1 MAQKLKFG
9 NGTWATKEGSTLAY
23 NDENG
28 NYKPLPF
35 SVSRAST
42 ATRVNKQGLIEV
54 VGRNKA
60 RVDYSETSNGALLLE
75 PSRTNLF
82 TYSEDL
88 SNAAWSKTNS
98 LTITTNIAIAP
109 DGNNT
114 ADGIQDE
121 TGVTFK
127 LAQQSSKSVSSN
139 STVTGSVFVKKE
151 TSEINYGGFQFD
163 FTGGAR
169 KLAYVAFDAVNGLA
183 ISLSGASLTPSS
195 IKVVDFNSDWWR
207 LEITVTDTGS
217 NTSLAAGYYGT
228 LSNNF
233 STVSVG
239 AGSVRTLWGFQLEIG
254 SYSTSYIPTSG
265 SSVTRVADA
274 ANNCGNSAVFNDS
287 EGVLYANI
295 AALANDGTVRG
306 IAISDNSASDR
317 VYIFLNVTSNQIFGR
332 VDSVNSTVF
341 SESYILNNSVENNKI
356 SLKYKANDFAL
367 WVNGF
372 EVAAI
377 TSGATPVGLYQIQF
391 DNGAGAGGAPFY
403 GKSKEL
409 GYYDAA
415 LTDAEL
421 EYLTSYRS
429 LAEMVTELNLNQL

>member
-75 PSRTNLF
+75 PSRTNLA
-82 TYSEDL
+82 TYSENIPTNFAATDITDTFEYGISPSGLTKSTRLQL
-88 SNAAWSKTNS
+88 SNLGTSRYVYT
-98 LTITTNIAIAP
+98 LT
-109 DGNNT
+109 
-114 ADGIQDE
+114 GI
-121 TGVTFK
+121 
-127 LAQQSSKSVSSN
+127 VSSGTTYAF
-139 STVTGSVFVKKE
+139 SCYYKGTAGETAYIYALPVGGTDVAKE
-151 TSEINYGGFQFD
+151 IT
-163 FTGGAR
+163 FTGEWQREYITFTA
-169 KLAYVAFDAVNGLA
+169 
-183 ISLSGASLTPSS
+183 GASSNYVY
-195 IKVVDFNSDWWR
+195 IVDSR
-207 LEITVTDTGS
+207 EGGTATDFQVW
-217 NTSLAAGYYGT
+217 GT
-228 LSNNF
+228 Q
-233 STVSVG
+233 VEQ
-239 AGSVRTLWGFQLEIG
+239 A
-254 SYSTSYIPTSG
+254 SYATSYIPTSG

-295 AALANDGTVRG
+295 AALANDQTSR
-306 IAISDNSASDR
+306 AISISNGSATTNR
-317 VYIFLNVTSNQIFGR
+317 LVLQYTNNVGGNQITAFAQATSYS
-332 VDSVNSTVF
+332 SVLTSSIQDALT
-341 SESYILNNSVENNKI
+341 NNKFCV
-356 SLKYKANDFAL
+356 KYSDAL
-367 WVNGF
+367 NSIELWSNGF
-372 EVAAI
+372 KI
-377 TSGATPVGLYQIQF
+377 NSGSWSYSFPLDSLSKIQF
-391 DNGAGAGGAPFY
+391 ADGNGTGNPFY
-403 GKSKEL
+403 GKTKEL
-409 GYYDAA
+409 GYYDAI